1 MDKREK
7 AQRADALLKDD
18 VLQAAFDGV
27 LLYHTGVFDRV
38 LATDEEVLKAR
49 RMVLALNEVKGQLRR
64 YVSTGDILA
73 KKDQDREHD

>member
-18 VLQAAFDGV
+18 VLQEGFDEV
-27 LLYHTGVFDRV
+27 LLYHTSVFARV
-38 LATDEEVLKAR
+38 SATKKQVLEAR

>member
-18 VLQAAFDGV
+18 VLQDAFNGV
-27 LLYHTGVFDRV
+27 LLYHTGVLTHV
-38 LATDEEVLKAR
+38 SATDEEVLKAR
-49 RMVLALNEVKGQLRR
+49 RMVLALNEVKGQLSR
-64 YVSTGDILA
+64 YVKTGDILA

>member
-27 LLYHTGVFDRV
+27 LLYHTSVLTRV
-38 LATDEEVLKAR
+38 SATDEQVLEAR
-49 RMVLALNEVKGQLRR
+49 RMVLALNEVKSRLHR